1 MPVRN
6 INGSEMKSI
15 SDVSKETGISNAN
28 IRKYRDKGLISATT
42 TQQESLTYL
51 WFDEASIFRL
61 KMIKMF
67 RELDVSLDEIQA
79 TFENPNLDHNALL
92 DQLIAK
98 LQKRRDEIN
107 RQIEFCELAKS
118 NGLKGMALIAASSGS
133 IDTYMMQYKEVMQC
147 LMPQIE
153 TTADDD
159 LWDKGVV
166 QKLKSFQSIS
176 AFAPTSNEAQLYMD
190 ALVGDLEKLV
200 LGFMLGKGEVSD
212 YGTRVLMLFILGY
225 MILSQGTLADLICE
239 NAGKSALDY
248 VAQATVYCVFRTID
262 TLFSVLRTEYE
273 QCKTDQA
280 KNEYLLNARERFCKW
295 MSIFNPYMDLQ
306 DDDDILEIAKDF
318 LEMESGDM
326 CDPDAASELYQEI
339 TKAWAKL
346 PL

>member
-28 IRKYRDKGLISATT
+28 IRKYRDRGLISATT

-51 WFDEASIFRL
+51 WFDETSIFRL
-61 KMIKMF
+61 RLIKMF

-118 NGLKGMALIAASSGS
+118 NGLKGLALVAASSGS
-133 IDTYMMQYKEVMQC
+133 IDTYMVQYKEVMQR

-153 TTADDD
+153 TNADDD
-159 LWDKGVV
+159 LWEKGVV
-166 QKLKSFQSIS
+166 QKLKSFHTIS
-176 AFAPTSNEAQLYMD
+176 AFAPTSDEAQLYMD
-190 ALVGDLEKLV
+190 ALVGDFERLV

-212 YGTRVLMLFILGY
+212 YGTRILMLFILGY
-225 MILSQGTLADLICE
+225 MILSKGTLADLIRD

-248 VAQATVYCVFRTID
+248 IAQATVYCAFRTMD
-262 TLFSVLRTEYE
+262 ALFSLLRSEYK
-273 QCKTDQA
+273 QCTTA
-280 KNEYLLNARERFCKW
+280 KAQHEYLLDARVRFCKW
-295 MSIFNPYMDLQ
+295 ISIFNPYMDLQ
-306 DDDDILEIAKDF
+306 NDGDILEITKD
-318 LEMESGDM
+318 LLDMDKGDM
-326 CDPDAASELYQEI
+326 CDPDSASELYHEI
-339 TKAWAKL
+339 VASWAKL

>member
-28 IRKYRDKGLISATT
+28 IRKYKDRGLISATT

-61 KMIKMF
+61 RLIKMF
-67 RELDVSLDEIQA
+67 RELGVSLDEIQA
-79 TFENPNLDHNALL
+79 TFENPHLDHNALL
-92 DQLIAK
+92 DQLITK
-98 LQKRRDEIN
+98 LQKRRDEIS

-118 NGLKGMALIAASSGS
+118 NGLKGMALIAASNGS
-133 IDTYMMQYKEVMQC
+133 IDSYMVQYKELMQS

-153 TTADDD
+153 TSADDG
-159 LWDKGVV
+159 LWDTGVI
-166 QKLKSFQSIS
+166 QKLDSFHIIS
-176 AFAPTSNEAQLYMD
+176 ELAPTSAEAQQYMD
-190 ALVGDLEKLV
+190 ALVADLEKLV
-200 LGFMLGKGEVSD
+200 FGFMLGKGEVSD
-212 YGTRVLMLFILGY
+212 YGTRVLMLFVLGY
-225 MILSQGTLADLICE
+225 MILSQGTLADLICDH
-239 NAGKSALDY
+239 AGQKALDY
-248 VAQATVYCVFRTID
+248 IAQATVYCAFRTVD
-262 TLFSVLRTEYE
+262 SLFSLLRVEYE
-273 QCKTDQA
+273 QCNTPKS
-280 KNEYLLNARERFCKW
+280 KHEYLLNVRVRFCNW

-326 CDPDAASELYQEI
+326 CDPEVADDLYKEI
-339 TKAWAKL
+339 TTAWAKL